1 MNENNTDGAMPEDGK
16 KRDLKRTVLRLGGI
30 VLAALLVLALIAA
43 GAAKYYLGK
52 IERYGAED
60 DYTMSEE
67 EIRLME
73 EEIIRQEREEAA
85 QSQTEAPTKTQ
96 TTPTEQTEAST
107 QPPTDET
114 AAPTEETVPP
124 AEEEDYEVVNI
135 LLIGQDRR
143 NAYERAQSDSMILCT
158 IDKADNTVTMTSF
171 LRDLYVQIPGYNDNR
186 LNAAYP
192 IGGMKL
198 LDKALEVNFGVEVD
212 ANVEVDFAGFE
223 AVVDAM
229 GGVDIEMTEEEVEHL
244 AEFYDYHH
252 LVPGVNH
259 LSGEEAL
266 AYSRI
271 RYIDSDFQRSGRQR
285 AVLAALIDSI
295 RGANL
300 AQLFSLMDT
309 VLPLIKTDMT
319 DAEILG
325 YVMDFFPMLSDC
337 RIVTQRIPLDDGF
350 EYAEE
355 RGMSVIKAFPNM
367 TRRLLEEITN

>member
-85 QSQTEAPTKTQ
+85 QSQTEAPTKAQ
-96 TTPTEQTEAST
+96 TTPTEQTEATT

-114 AAPTEETVPP
+114 AAPTEKTVPP

-135 LLIGQDRR
+135 LLIGQVRR

-325 YVMDFFPMLSDC
+325 YVVDFFPMLSDC